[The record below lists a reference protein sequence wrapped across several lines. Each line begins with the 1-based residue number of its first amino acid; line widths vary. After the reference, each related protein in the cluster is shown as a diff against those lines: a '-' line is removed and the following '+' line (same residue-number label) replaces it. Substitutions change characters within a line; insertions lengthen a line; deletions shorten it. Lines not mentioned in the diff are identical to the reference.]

1 MNKKS
6 GNPALLFDARRGKR
20 EKKERK
26 KKLDL
31 PLTGRHLPRQLALL
45 AGASYGGIKLRVSV
59 RAAQREQTALCAE
72 ADSERGVGPG
82 NSSAAGGA
90 KGGSAMQRAR
100 RRAAPKVAVDAVFA
114 RRLVKIMKL

>member
-1 MNKKS
+1 MRAEEK
-6 GNPALLFDARRGKR
+6 GKR
-20 EKKERK
+20 KKERK
-26 KKLDL
+26 NSTSLSPGDPFDPPSKN
-31 PLTGRHLPRQLALL
+31 LPRQLALL

-90 KGGSAMQRAR
+90 TGGSAMQRAR
-100 RRAAPKVAVDAVFA
+100 RRAAPKVAVDAVVA

>member
-1 MNKKS
+1 M
-6 GNPALLFDARRGKR
+6 
-20 EKKERK
+20 
-26 KKLDL
+26 
-31 PLTGRHLPRQLALL
+31 
-45 AGASYGGIKLRVSV
+45 

-82 NSSAAGGA
+82 NSGAANG
-90 KGGSAMQRAR
+90 KGGSALQRAR

>member
-1 MNKKS
+1 MR
-6 GNPALLFDARRGKR
+6 AAR
-20 EKKERK
+20 KKERK
-26 KKLDL
+26 KLDL
-31 PLTGRHLPRQLALL
+31 LPSLSPAPPLSLSRTLPTQKTFKLALL
-45 AGASYGGIKLRVSV
+45 AGASYGGVKLRVSV

-72 ADSERGVGPG
+72 ADSARGVGPG
-82 NSSAAGGA
+82 NSSSTNA